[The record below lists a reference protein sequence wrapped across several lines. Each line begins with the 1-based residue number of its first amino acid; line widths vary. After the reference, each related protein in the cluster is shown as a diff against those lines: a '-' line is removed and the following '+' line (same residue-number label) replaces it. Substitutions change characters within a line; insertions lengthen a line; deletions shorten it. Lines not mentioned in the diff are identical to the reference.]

1 MVPTM
6 GSLHAGHFTLV
17 QQARSECDVLVVS
30 IFVNP
35 TQFNDPGDFEK
46 YPRDVVSDLHKL
58 EQTGCDFVFLPSK
71 EEIYPEPDR
80 TDYRFGILDSIGEG
94 AHRPGHFR
102 GVAMVVRRLFD
113 IVQPDRAYFG
123 LKDYQQVAVIKEL
136 VRRYTL
142 GVEIVAVDTVREDD
156 GLAMSSRNQLLSSE
170 IREQTP
176 EIYRTLKAAR
186 VRYAEFNPD
195 TLGTWVK
202 DIIEQNS
209 ELEVEYFTVADAESM
224 EPIAGFNDTGS
235 AIALIAVMAGS
246 VRLIDNI
253 KLF

>member
-6 GSLHAGHFTLV
+6 GSLHTGHFTLV
-17 QQARSECDVLVVS
+17 QQARSKCDVLVVS

-46 YPRDVVSDLHKL
+46 YPRDVAADLQKL

-71 EEIYPEPDR
+71 EEIYPKPD
-80 TDYRFGILDSIGEG
+80 TTEYRFGILDSIGEG

-113 IVQPDRAYFG
+113 IVQPDKAYFG
-123 LKDYQQVAVIKEL
+123 LKDYQQVTVIKQL
-136 VRRYTL
+136 VRQYNL
-142 GVEIVAVDTVREDD
+142 GVEIMAVDTVREED
-156 GLAMSSRNQLLSSE
+156 GLAMSSRNQLLSPE
-170 IREQTP
+170 MRKQAP
-176 EIYRTLKAAR
+176 EIYRTLESAR
-186 VRYAEFNPD
+186 ERYNEFDPE
-195 TLGTWVK
+195 TLSKYVK
-202 DIIEQNS
+202 ETIEKNS
-209 ELEVEYFTVADAESM
+209 ELEVEYFTVADAESLK
-224 EPIAGFNDTGS
+224 PVSGFNDTRS